1 MLLVLRGVL
10 WGPPTPSSSD
20 PSRLIQTPSAAVVM
34 TGRLVADVRSF
45 PSGCSVL
52 LEVDR
57 VEGRR
62 AMGSTEL
69 QLADC
74 SALHQGWHVRAEGVL
89 RHPTSGAHP
98 LLPGSAER
106 LARQGSWSQ
115 LRVESIEVLQRPW
128 TPLADLR
135 RDVAQRLQQ
144 AAGRAAC
151 QLIRKKR
158 LVRDSIKLFYN

>member
-10 WGPPTPSSSD
+10 WGAPTPSSSD

-57 VEGRR
+57 FEGRR
-62 AMGSTEL
+62 ARGRTEL

-74 SALHQGWHVRAEGVL
+74 SALLQQGWHVRARGEL
-89 RHPTSGAHP
+89 RRPMPGAHP

-106 LARQGSWSQ
+106 LARQGSWSR
-115 LRVESIEVLQRPW
+115 LRVDSIDVLRRPW
-128 TPLADLR
+128 TPLADHR
-135 RDVAQRLQQ
+135 RDVAKQSH
-144 AAGRAAC
+144 
-151 QLIRKKR
+151 IH
-158 LVRDSIKLFYN
+158 I